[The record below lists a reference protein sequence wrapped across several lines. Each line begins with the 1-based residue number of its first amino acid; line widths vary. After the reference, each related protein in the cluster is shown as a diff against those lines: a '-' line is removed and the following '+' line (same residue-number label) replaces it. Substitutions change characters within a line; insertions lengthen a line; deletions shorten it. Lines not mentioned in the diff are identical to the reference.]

1 MFFYKFFALIS
12 CVNNLELTLCTIS
25 RTFFVLHKLTCYL
38 SLSVLTTIDVHD
50 NIIIVI
56 TYVSSVILSFIRNIT
71 NITNN
76 NSITILETAL
86 FIYSFSINYKIFYI
100 HSNNHCINIFT
111 FFNYYIFNI
120 CFNFFCLFCYIF

>member
-12 CVNNLELTLCTIS
+12 CVNNLELTLCTTS

-38 SLSVLTTIDVHD
+38 SLSVL
-50 NIIIVI
+50 IIIKVHI
-56 TYVSSVILSFIRNIT
+56 SSVSTIIYAPKSMRSFTPIADINKNNIEILPRK
-71 NITNN
+71 
-76 NSITILETAL
+76 L

-120 CFNFFCLFCYIF
+120 CFNFFCLFYYIF